1 MRLAM
6 SYSEFSLSAATKGF
20 GLSREE
26 ETDLFSSV
34 PEVAPSDWLRA
45 TLDRTVAL
53 ALAIH
58 TEKARSELI
67 VAPFLVELRV
77 HAKDRVS
84 FFSGV
89 SFDVDP
95 ARGLNGICDFL
106 VCRGPEQLFIEA
118 PVLAVVEAKN
128 DNIKGGLAQCIAEM
142 VAAQAFNEREGTGI
156 TTVHGVV
163 TTGSIWKF
171 LRLAGKT
178 VWIDVPEY
186 YIDRAGKI
194 LGILD
199 AIVRG

>member
-1 MRLAM
+1 M
-6 SYSEFSLSAATKGF
+6 SYSEFSLSEATKGF
-20 GLSREE
+20 GLARNE
-26 ETDLFSSV
+26 ETDLFSST
-34 PEVAPSDWLRA
+34 PEVAPGDWLRA
-45 TLDRTVAL
+45 TLDRTVPL

-67 VAPFLVELRV
+67 VAPFLVELRTK
-77 HAKDRVS
+77 AKERVS

-95 ARGLNGICDFL
+95 ARGLNGVCDFI

-142 VAAQAFNEREGTGI
+142 VAAQTFNDREATGI
-156 TTVHGVV
+156 ATVHGVV
-163 TTGSIWKF
+163 TTGSNWKF
-171 LRLAGKT
+171 LKLTDKT

-199 AIVRG
+199 SIVRG

>member
-1 MRLAM
+1 M
-6 SYSEFSLSAATKGF
+6 SYSEFSLSDATKGF
-20 GLSREE
+20 GLGRNE
-26 ETDLFSSV
+26 ETDLFSSA
-34 PEVAPSDWLRA
+34 PEVPPSDWLRA
-45 TLDRTVAL
+45 TLDRTVPL

-95 ARGLNGICDFL
+95 ARGLNGVCDFI

-142 VAAQAFNEREGTGI
+142 VAAQAFNVREGTGI

-163 TTGSIWKF
+163 TTGSNWKF
-171 LRLAGKT
+171 LRLTGTT

-199 AIVRG
+199 SIVRG

>member
-1 MRLAM
+1 M
-6 SYSEFSLSAATKGF
+6 SYSEFSLSGATKGF
-20 GLSREE
+20 GLTRNE
-26 ETDLFSSV
+26 ETDLFSAV
-34 PEVAPSDWLRA
+34 PEVAPSDWLRE
-45 TLDRTVAL
+45 TLDRTVPL

-95 ARGLNGICDFL
+95 SRGLNGVCDFI
-106 VCRGPEQLFIEA
+106 VCRGPEQLIIEA

-128 DNIKGGLAQCIAEM
+128 DNVKGGLAQCIAEM
-142 VAAQAFNEREGTGI
+142 VAAQTFNDREGNGI

-163 TTGSIWKF
+163 TTGSNWKF
-171 LRLAGKT
+171 LRLTGTT

-186 YIDRAGKI
+186 YIDRPGRI

-199 AIVRG
+199 SIVRG

>member
-1 MRLAM
+1 M
-6 SYSEFSLSAATKGF
+6 SYSEFSLSDATKGF
-20 GLSREE
+20 GLARNE

-34 PEVAPSDWLRA
+34 PEVPPSDWLRA
-45 TLDRTVAL
+45 TLDRTVPL

-95 ARGLNGICDFL
+95 ARGLNGVCDFI

-142 VAAQAFNEREGTGI
+142 VAAQAFNGKEGTGI

-163 TTGSIWKF
+163 TTGSNWKF
-171 LRLAGKT
+171 LRLTGTT

-199 AIVRG
+199 DIVRG

>member
-1 MRLAM
+1 M
-6 SYSEFSLSAATKGF
+6 SYSEFSLSDATKGF
-20 GLSREE
+20 GLARNE

-45 TLDRTVAL
+45 TLDRTVPL

-67 VAPFLVELRV
+67 VAPLLVELRSR
-77 HAKDRVS
+77 AKDRVS
-84 FFSGV
+84 LFSGV

-95 ARGLNGICDFL
+95 ARGLTGVCDFI

-142 VAAQAFNEREGTGI
+142 VAAQTFNEREGTGI
-156 TTVHGVV
+156 TTVHGAV
-163 TTGSIWKF
+163 TTGSNWKF
-171 LRLAGKT
+171 LRLAGTT

-194 LGILD
+194 LGVLD
-199 AIVRG
+199 SIVHG